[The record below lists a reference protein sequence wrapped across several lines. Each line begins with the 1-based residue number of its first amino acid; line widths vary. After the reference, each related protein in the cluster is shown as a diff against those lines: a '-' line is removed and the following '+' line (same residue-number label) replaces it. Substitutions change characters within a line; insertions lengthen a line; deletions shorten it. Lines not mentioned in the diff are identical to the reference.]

1 MILSIDIG
9 GTAVK
14 LGLVDRQGVIHARA
28 EASVCFDNYRTPI
41 LTTVIR
47 EAQAFLAREQARV
60 EGVGI
65 SATGQIDDQAGV
77 VIGTNGKIPHYE
89 GAQLKR
95 DIEAALG
102 VPAFALNDA
111 NAAALGECFAG
122 RAKGVDNVLMITLGT
137 GVGGGI
143 VLGGKIFG
151 GTRGIAGEMGHF
163 TLYQDGVPC
172 PCGKRGCFE
181 SYAATTA
188 LVRHATQATGD
199 MTLDGRAI
207 FERAA
212 AGDSALCAALD
223 RWIDDIAAGISGLV
237 HIFNPQM
244 VLIGGGV
251 SAQEEMLIAPLRARV
266 RAQVMP
272 RFAEGLQVEAAML
285 SNDAGL
291 IGAAKFY
298 MDHV

>member
-1 MILSIDIG
+1 
-9 GTAVK
+9 
-14 LGLVDRQGVIHARA
+14 
-28 EASVCFDNYRTPI
+28 
-41 LTTVIR
+41 
-47 EAQAFLAREQARV
+47 
-60 EGVGI
+60 
-65 SATGQIDDQAGV
+65 
-77 VIGTNGKIPHYE
+77 
-89 GAQLKR
+89 
-95 DIEAALG
+95 
-102 VPAFALNDA
+102 
-111 NAAALGECFAG
+111 
-122 RAKGVDNVLMITLGT
+122 
-137 GVGGGI
+137 
-143 VLGGKIFG
+143 
-151 GTRGIAGEMGHF
+151 
-163 TLYQDGVPC
+163 
-172 PCGKRGCFE
+172 
-181 SYAATTA
+181 
-188 LVRHATQATGD
+188 

-212 AGDSALCAALD
+212 AGDSALRAALD

-272 RFAEGLQVEAAML
+272 RFAEGLRLEAATL